1 MTNTADGVRKVAES
15 VAAGYGPDIFSGA
28 GSIGDLENAGYSVGH
43 LVNGY
48 VLASG
53 VPVEAG
59 SVLERARGVRDFS
72 DIPVAFRSF
81 ASEAAGYVWDGSVAS
96 EAVGSVFRHGG
107 FSFGVTPRARWSFGG
122 VPGVDFGE
130 IQRGFTVLA
139 AGVGVR
145 GLGESVGVGG
155 AVLGGLDGPPDGGV
169 VSGAGVGE
177 LSCFR
182 FDYDGRGSRMSAV
195 EVSNGLALEQASY
208 WLSRVGGVDAV
219 SPPLVGESPD
229 VVAERVRRVRRVSRG
244 VEGVAAPRLMGVRRE
259 VRIMSF
265 VDLFGWVDVRSVMLL
280 LGVST
285 RGSALRWLRGL
296 QGRGYLESV
305 DVAGSRSHVVWL
317 ASRAALDDFG
327 MGSRLFNR
335 KSLGN
340 NEFHHRV
347 LVNYVG
353 AMLVCG
359 KVDVLRLGSLV
370 SGGVSGGGFEV
381 VPDRVVDGSVK
392 ARFMGN
398 EGFST
403 RDSLVADRAREL
415 RRWRA
420 AGGVGLSPEFYG
432 TNEWMW
438 AVMSSAS
445 ESNYHI
451 PDVVVMVPR
460 GEDGAARSVAVE
472 VERGKNK
479 SSKQL
484 RDIIEQYRDD
494 TSVFGQVVWLC
505 TNDRM
510 VRKVNELA
518 LDLGCEGRVRAMR
531 LCRPDGSVFDESAS
545 VFEF

>member
-107 FSFGVTPRARWSFGG
+107 FSFGVTPRARWSF
-122 VPGVDFGE
+122 
-130 IQRGFTVLA
+130 
-139 AGVGVR
+139 
-145 GLGESVGVGG
+145 GG

-460 GEDGAARSVAVE
+460 GDDGSARSVAVE

-518 LDLGCEGRVRAMR
+518 LDLGCESRVRAMR

>member
-1 MTNTADGVRKVAES
+1 M
-15 VAAGYGPDIFSGA
+15 
-28 GSIGDLENAGYSVGH
+28 
-43 LVNGY
+43 
-48 VLASG
+48 
-53 VPVEAG
+53 
-59 SVLERARGVRDFS
+59 
-72 DIPVAFRSF
+72 
-81 ASEAAGYVWDGSVAS
+81 
-96 EAVGSVFRHGG
+96 
-107 FSFGVTPRARWSFGG
+107 
-122 VPGVDFGE
+122 
-130 IQRGFTVLA
+130 
-139 AGVGVR
+139 
-145 GLGESVGVGG
+145 
-155 AVLGGLDGPPDGGV
+155 
-169 VSGAGVGE
+169 GE

-208 WLSRVGGVDAV
+208 WLSRVGSVDAV

-359 KVDVLRLGSLV
+359 KVDVLRLGALV

-518 LDLGCEGRVRAMR
+518 LDLGCESRVRAMR